1 MDRQIARL
9 KKRIAKKAKRGF
21 RGYPVATLVY
31 YGPDDRR
38 ASKVVV
44 AIIEHENGEA
54 TEMHKWYSEQ
64 GDVRDDLEIIE
75 EVLAFL
81 ARFDALTVMMPETI
95 LGCPHEE
102 DIDYHGSVCPECP
115 FWANRDRWTG
125 ELIH

>member
-64 GDVRDDLEIIE
+64 GDVRDELQDHRKARRRWDGGGLQGGGHPPGPQCGLE
-75 EVLAFL
+75 VPA
-81 ARFDALTVMMPETI
+81 
-95 LGCPHEE
+95 
-102 DIDYHGSVCPECP
+102 
-115 FWANRDRWTG
+115 
-125 ELIH
+125 